1 MNQIKT
7 LALSTLLMT
16 QLYGAAT
23 VTHTTLDNAE
33 SLIGKD
39 VHGAT
44 LYERQVTIETNNFKV
59 DNFWNKF
66 SNNGTGDAQTSY
78 NTISKSGTVQI
89 SVEATSICSI
99 YKELDADGCS
109 GQKPFLINDEAVN
122 GIYIGDTITLL
133 FQKDYNGTNI
143 TYNDINASVFYPL
156 DVERDEKFYKEE
168 GTKSF
173 KTFFQKLFDGFFL
186 TSFFSSFFSH
196 EVVDKNNNP
205 SEDIRQRYIAN
216 IVSGID
222 QNHLLE
228 KAITPLTT
236 NALNT
241 PVSLIDYTENVSSAG
256 SCSLFFFKFPESS
269 PFCNLMGSMPFI
281 SMFSSAKPATNYTI
295 DTIQADTENALVSY
309 AGTYADLNV
318 NTYQAGTVY
327 QKQSTSTGLISGMI
341 NMMKCFFFG
350 CPKVND
356 VQEAMDSHYAFTDE
370 NAINLTFAVTNNG
383 SSIDDFETFRLMGI
397 HSLSGNEQMCQ
408 VKETNTGD
416 TWSSH
421 TFKGSES
428 DTIQVVVPESTVC
441 TQWLFFFCTKWETI
455 PATTTTVAN
464 TYSAKYMSETVQ
476 SNLAIDTNN
485 DDLMAPSEWL
495 TWCDYMVEKYKN
507 SVTTVCTGFFIFQTC
522 TEVPASVKENGY
534 EVLSYTNSSKRGLL
548 LDLKLVEP
556 KPTDEAVTLR
566 YKLLNAQN

>member
-1 MNQIKT
+1 MIKIKT
-7 LALSTLLMT
+7 LTLSTLLIT

-23 VTHTTLDNAE
+23 LTHTTLDNAQT
-33 SLIGKD
+33 LVGKD
-39 VHGAT
+39 IHGAT
-44 LYERQVTIETNNFKV
+44 IYERQVTIETNNFKV

-66 SNNGTGDAQTSY
+66 SNNGTGNGQTSY
-78 NTISKSGTVQI
+78 NAISKTGTVQI
-89 SVEATSICSI
+89 GVEATSLCTL
-99 YKELDADGCS
+99 YKELDINGCS

-122 GIYIGDTITLL
+122 GVYIGDTITLL

-143 TYNDINASVFYPL
+143 TYNDTNASVFYPL
-156 DVERDEKFYKEE
+156 DVQRDEKFYKEE
-168 GTKSF
+168 GEKSF
-173 KTFFQKLFDGFFL
+173 KSFFQKLFDGFFL

-228 KAITPLTT
+228 KDITPLTT

-241 PVSLIDYTENVSSAG
+241 PVSLIDYSENVSSTG
-256 SCSLFFFKFPESS
+256 SCNLFFFKFSADS

-281 SMFSSAKPATNYTI
+281 SMFSSTKPATNYTI
-295 DTIQADTENALVSY
+295 DTIQSDTENALVSF

-318 NTYQAGTVY
+318 NTYQNGTVY

-356 VQEAMDSHYAFTDE
+356 VQEAMDSYYGFSDAD
-370 NAINLTFAVTNNG
+370 AINLTFAITNNG
-383 SSIDDFETFRLMGI
+383 SLIDDFETFRLMGI
-397 HSLSGNEQMCQ
+397 HSLTGNEHMCQ
-408 VKETNTGD
+408 VKESNYGD

-421 TFKGSES
+421 TFKSSES
-428 DTIQVVVPESTVC
+428 DTTQVVVPESTVC
-441 TQWLFFFCTKWETI
+441 TQWFFMMCTQWTTI
-455 PATTTTVAN
+455 PATTTTAPN
-464 TYSAKYMSETVQ
+464 TYSAKSMSETVQ
-476 SNLAIDTNN
+476 SNLDIDTNK

-507 SVTTVCTGFFIFQTC
+507 NVTTVCTGFFFFQTC
-522 TEVPASVKENGY
+522 TEVPASVKEDGY
-534 EVLSYTNSSKRGLL
+534 EVLSYTNESKRGLL

-556 KPTDEAVTLR
+556 LPTDEAVTLR
-566 YKLLNAQN
+566 YKLLNAHN

>member
-1 MNQIKT
+1 MKKIKT
-7 LALSTLLMT
+7 LALSTLLIT

-23 VTHTTLDNAE
+23 LTHTTLDNAQT
-33 SLIGKD
+33 LMGKD

-44 LYERQVTIETNNFKV
+44 IYERQVTIETNNFKV

-66 SNNGTGDAQTSY
+66 SNNGTGNAQTSY
-78 NTISKSGTVQI
+78 NAISKSGTVQI
-89 SVEATSICSI
+89 GVEATSLCTL
-99 YKELDADGCS
+99 YKELDVNGCS

-122 GIYIGDTITLL
+122 GVYVGDTITLL
-133 FQKDYNGTNI
+133 FQKDYNGTSI

-156 DVERDEKFYKEE
+156 DVQRDEKFYKEE

-173 KTFFQKLFDGFFL
+173 KTFFQKLFD
-186 TSFFSSFFSH
+186 SFFVFDFFSKFFSH
-196 EVVDKNNNP
+196 EVVDKNNIP
-205 SEDIRQRYIAN
+205 SKDIRQRYIAN

-228 KAITPLTT
+228 KAVTPLTT

-241 PVSLIDYTENVSSAG
+241 PVSLIDYSENVSSTG

-281 SMFSSAKPATNYTI
+281 SMFSSTKPATNYTI
-295 DTIQADTENALVSY
+295 DTIQSDTENALVSF

-318 NTYQAGTVY
+318 NTYQNGTVY

-356 VQEAMDSHYAFTDE
+356 VQEAMDSYYGFSDAD
-370 NAINLTFAVTNNG
+370 AINMTFAITNNG
-383 SSIDDFETFRLMGI
+383 SAIDDFETFRLMGI
-397 HSLSGNEQMCQ
+397 HSLSGNEHMCQ
-408 VKETNTGD
+408 VKKKQVFFTPGWTK
-416 TWSSH
+416 
-421 TFKGSES
+421 TFLATDS
-428 DTIQVVVPESTVC
+428 DTAPKCIRKNFLNQCIEYST
-441 TQWLFFFCTKWETI
+441 T
-455 PATTTTVAN
+455 
-464 TYSAKYMSETVQ
+464 ETVEVTTDG
-476 SNLAIDTNN
+476 LTA
-485 DDLMAPSEWL
+485 SEWL

-507 SVTTVCTGFFIFQTC
+507 NVTTVCTGFFFFQTC
-522 TEVPASVKENGY
+522 TKVPASVKEDGY
-534 EVLSYTNSSKRGLL
+534 EVLSYTNESKRGLL

-556 KPTDEAVTLR
+556 LPTDEAVTLR
-566 YKLLNAQN
+566 YKLLNVQN